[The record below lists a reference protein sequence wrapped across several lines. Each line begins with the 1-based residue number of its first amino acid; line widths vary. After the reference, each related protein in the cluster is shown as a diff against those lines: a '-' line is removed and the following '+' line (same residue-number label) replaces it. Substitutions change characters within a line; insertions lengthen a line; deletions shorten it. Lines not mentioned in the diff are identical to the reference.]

1 MAALHAGCRIYITSG
16 IVVTVYRSLQAQLQG
31 IITWLYR
38 GTLRHT
44 NMAED
49 DLMVSSRRPLL
60 LLEAVPPVRRAFGQ
74 LYVRSVALDVPV
86 QVSGPNFLN
95 DPARI
100 LSTFDPKVAKHPV
113 CYDRSPIRT
122 HA

>member
-1 MAALHAGCRIYITSG
+1 M
-16 IVVTVYRSLQAQLQG
+16 
-31 IITWLYR
+31 
-38 GTLRHT
+38 
-44 NMAED
+44 
-49 DLMVSSRRPLL
+49 L
-60 LLEAVPPVRRAFGQ
+60 LLEAVPPVRRVFGQ